1 LIISGL
7 TGGGVVFFAFR
18 SWCIHTKLASIEK
31 ERQKIRYDPDLYL
44 AGPQEHR
51 FAWAPNEIKH
61 IWKRKIFLCNP
72 GDSPALVRSLTYR
85 SGATGSTLPMTV
97 FGLDEQGVESIAEP
111 PILIDGHSGKLL
123 VFRLEDQ
130 AAVEIR
136 IVYSTAKTEEKLLA
150 FPTLLASLETR
161 PE

>member
-1 LIISGL
+1 
-7 TGGGVVFFAFR
+7 
-18 SWCIHTKLASIEK
+18 
-31 ERQKIRYDPDLYL
+31 
-44 AGPQEHR
+44 
-51 FAWAPNEIKH
+51 
-61 IWKRKIFLCNP
+61 
-72 GDSPALVRSLTYR
+72 
-85 SGATGSTLPMTV
+85 MTV